1 MKEVELL
8 PLLVLVPK
16 KELSMTGARVVPG
29 PWMTMMVGT
38 SRRMKSPSSRQV
50 VREAGHRKFWVVRAQ
65 GPQGIP

>member
-29 PWMTMMVGT
+29 PWMTTMVGT
-38 SRRMKSPSSRQV
+38 SRRKSPSSRRV
-50 VREAGHRKFWVVRAQ
+50 VREAGHRKLWVVRAQ